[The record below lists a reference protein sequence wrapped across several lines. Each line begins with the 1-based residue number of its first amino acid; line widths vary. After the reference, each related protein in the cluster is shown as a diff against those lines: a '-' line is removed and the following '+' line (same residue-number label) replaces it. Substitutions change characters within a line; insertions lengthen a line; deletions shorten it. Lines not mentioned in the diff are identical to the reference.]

1 MSGDDFNPKD
11 YGKFSS
17 PGDYKEEIE
26 KHGYKAPLQF
36 FMAVSN
42 IMRKRK
48 ITFTETCKLLDENGY
63 LTWQGNLLIYDLRGD
78 IL

>member
-1 MSGDDFNPKD
+1 MNSGSFNPKD
-11 YGKFSS
+11 YGKFSN

-42 IMRKRK
+42 IIRKRK
-48 ITFTETCKLLDENGY
+48 ITFAEACKLLDDNGY
-63 LTWQGNLLIYDLRGD
+63 LIWQGNLLIYDLRGD
-78 IL
+78 KL